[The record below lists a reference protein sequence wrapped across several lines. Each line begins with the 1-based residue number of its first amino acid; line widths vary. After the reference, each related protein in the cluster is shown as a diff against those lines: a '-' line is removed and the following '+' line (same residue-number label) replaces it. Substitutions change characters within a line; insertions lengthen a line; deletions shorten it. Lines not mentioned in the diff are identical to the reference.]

1 MSEDGIREH
10 CQTCAVVAQCKATFG
25 DYWTDKSGGG
35 VGCAYRFPGYAGA
48 EARHPEAQEAAHARP
63 GEAKQDELKLAQ
75 GTTTLRREDVP
86 RREPWEI
93 AHTTRGRSAGI
104 YCMNKRHG
112 MARQGRLI

>member
-1 MSEDGIREH
+1 MSEMKER
-10 CQTCAVVAQCKATFG
+10 CQTCAVVAQCKAAFG

-35 VGCAYRFPGYAGA
+35 VGCAYPFPGYAGA
-48 EARHPEAQEAAHARP
+48 EARRPEAQDA
-63 GEAKQDELKLAQ
+63 
-75 GTTTLRREDVP
+75 P

>member
-10 CQTCAVVAQCKATFG
+10 CPTCAVAAQCKAAFG

-35 VGCAYRFPGYAGA
+35 VGCAYPFPGYAGA
-48 EARHPEAQEAAHARP
+48 EARHPEAQ
-63 GEAKQDELKLAQ
+63 
-75 GTTTLRREDVP
+75 DVT

-93 AHTTRGRSAGI
+93 AHVTRGTSAGI

-112 MARQGRLI
+112 MAR